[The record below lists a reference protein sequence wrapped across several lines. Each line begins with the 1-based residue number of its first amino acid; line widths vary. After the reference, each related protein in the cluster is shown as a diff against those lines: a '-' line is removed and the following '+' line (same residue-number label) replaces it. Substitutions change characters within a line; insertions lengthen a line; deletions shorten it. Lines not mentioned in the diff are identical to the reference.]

1 MKYNKLSCES
11 RIEQIYSDLQHK
23 FEKTFPSD
31 NLKQVIKRSI
41 RLHIPY
47 NSNILLVD
55 EELYSKI
62 RIYIHS
68 WNFYS
73 NLIYL

>member
-1 MKYNKLSCES
+1 MKYKLSCES
-11 RIEQIYSDLQHK
+11 HIEQIYSDLQDK
-23 FEKTFPSD
+23 LEKTFPSD

-47 NSNILLVD
+47 NSNILLTD

-62 RIYIHS
+62 RLYIHS
-68 WNFYS
+68 WDFYT